1 MLKRILLAIVL
12 SIASCGVYAYDFS
25 AVAPTGQTLYY
36 QTMSGF
42 KAKVTYPYTSS
53 NNWGGYTKPSG
64 DLTVPDSVTYSG
76 HTYMVTSID
85 NYAFYGCDNLTSIT
99 IPAT

>member
-53 NNWGGYTKPSG
+53 NNWGGIPN
-64 DLTVPDSVTYSG
+64 PQE
-76 HTYMVTSID
+76 TSLFQI
-85 NYAFYGCDNLTSIT
+85 ALL
-99 IPAT
+99 IPAIHIWSLQLTIMLFMDVTI